1 MFGMIAKLDNDGAF
15 RSRDRLCVWCADVRG
30 GNEWVGDG
38 RSGGESRVRCDRTR
52 SAGMGCEPSGR
63 EFGVWTSS
71 ERSLGGSS
79 GVPLRLEAAGWGQGC
94 GCCDCRFT
102 NRERRGVSGGKTL
115 SAMVHQTIVQ
125 ISL

>member
-1 MFGMIAKLDNDGAF
+1 MFGMIAKLINDGAF
-15 RSRDRLCVWCADVRG
+15 HGRKWSCGWRSELGG

-38 RSGGESRVRCDRTR
+38 RSGGESRVRCGRTR

-79 GVPLRLEAAGWGQGC
+79 GVPLRVEATGWGQGC
-94 GCCDCRFT
+94 GCCDSWFS

-115 SAMVHQTIVQ
+115 SAMVHQTRINRYD
-125 ISL
+125 